1 MTENTKDHKAKGAM
15 MVALAIMINGMKNL
29 DWIKAGLSEAEL
41 QIIHNGIISS
51 RWYDRALWE
60 RMSLAVYRLVGQGKP
75 ENAFVF
81 GHGLLADTLLK
92 IYQGPLA
99 IDDPREILGKFAIF
113 YGSTWYNFGKAEFK
127 SLSKGGMFTVVHEDG
142 IPIPEC
148 FVPMI
153 RGVLSRLVE
162 ENHGKNVK
170 AECGEE
176 YQIISQKLTKLN
188 IELSWD
194 QD

>member
-1 MTENTKDHKAKGAM
+1 MSESTKEHKAKGAM
-15 MVALAIMINGMKNL
+15 MVALAMLINSTKNL
-29 DWIKAGLSEAEL
+29 DWAKAGLSEADL

-51 RWYDRALWE
+51 RWYERALWE
-60 RMSLAVYRLVGQGKP
+60 RMSLAVYRLVGQSKP

-81 GHGLLADTLLK
+81 GHGLLAETLLK

-127 SLSKGGMFTVVHEDG
+127 STEKGGVFSVIHEDG

-162 ENHGKNVK
+162 ANHGRNVK
-170 AECGEE
+170 AEGGEQH
-176 YQIISQKLTKLN
+176 QINRQKFTQLN
-188 IELSWD
+188 IELSWE
-194 QD
+194 QG